1 MYYTVSQLVS
11 WVYKVLVCLLF
22 LWCIDNVMV
31 GYKCYVDSY
40 GIRIRHRCDCERACC
55 PEYSDCEML
64 AKKRAFAREKRND
77 QKSTKIHLPVHQ
89 FMRLPESGHPRALV
103 ASATRLLARVRRHDV
118 RRSREEILAL
128 RIIVVLGA
136 RTHIM
141 CV

>member
-1 MYYTVSQLVS
+1 
-11 WVYKVLVCLLF
+11 
-22 LWCIDNVMV
+22 
-31 GYKCYVDSY
+31 
-40 GIRIRHRCDCERACC
+40 
-55 PEYSDCEML
+55 ML

-128 RIIVVLGA
+128 GIIVVLGA